1 MVERNQQPESG
12 LHSVTMELSEETV
25 DDLLKRLRR
34 AEGQVRG
41 IQQMLTDGRDCRD
54 IVTQI
59 SAVSKAL
66 DQAGFLL
73 VAAGLQWCVSSPA
86 EASAAGYHVSDVQKM
101 FLKLA

>member
-1 MVERNQQPESG
+1 MTNPAIPQGVCRIDA
-12 LHSVTMELSEETV
+12 VELSEETIA
-25 DDLLKRLRR
+25 DLLRRLRR

-41 IQQMLTDGRDCRD
+41 VQQMLTDGRDCRD

-73 VAAGLQWCVSSPA
+73 VAAGLQWCVSDP
-86 EASAAGYHVSDVQKM
+86 EAAAAAGYDIGDVQKM